1 MTRLGFLKT
10 PGFFIVTIR
19 AMFTAA
25 FAAVAAFEMV
35 LFGKDNIPFGTVI
48 KILGIE
54 LFVKHEGKNATLSV

>member
-1 MTRLGFLKT
+1 
-10 PGFFIVTIR
+10 
-19 AMFTAA
+19 MFTAA